1 MIAALDPGQPGFLL
15 GVNLPWLSY
24 GCDFGASA
32 WRPQGGVARA
42 EDRQGVADAFAL
54 LAAQGLRWV
63 RWFMLCDGR
72 SGLRVGADGTPQG
85 LDERFFDDADAGLA
99 LAGEHGL
106 RLMLVL
112 LDFHWFGPAE
122 WVGGVQLRGRA
133 EMVTNGDRRAA
144 LRENVIAPVLE
155 RYGRHPA
162 VWAWDVIN
170 EPDWV
175 VRRTRALGPPAAS
188 PLVMRALIEEVT
200 GDVRRRTRHRVTVGL
215 VGTRSLDLVRGA
227 DLDFYQLHWYDS
239 VADQVPLDGP
249 VSSLGLDRPVLLGE
263 FPTLGSPRPPRAIV
277 DAARRGGY
285 AGALA
290 WSLLATDTAS
300 DATLAG
306 TVLAS
311 LVRDVDFPSRA

>member
-1 MIAALDPGQPGFLL
+1 
-15 GVNLPWLSY
+15 
-24 GCDFGASA
+24 
-32 WRPQGGVARA
+32 VARP
-42 EDRQGVADAFAL
+42 EQRSRLADAFAL
-54 LAAQGLRWV
+54 LAGQGLRWV

-72 SGLRVGADGTPQG
+72 SGLRMGAGGTPQG
-85 LDERFFDDADAGLA
+85 LDDRFFDDADAGLA

-133 EMVTNGDRRAA
+133 EMVTRGDRRAA
-144 LRENVIAPVLE
+144 LRENVIAPVLA

-188 PLVMRALIEEVT
+188 PLVMQALIEEVA
-200 GDVRRRTRHRVTVGL
+200 GDVRRHTGHRVTVGL
-215 VGTRSLDLVRGA
+215 VGTRALDLVRGA
-227 DLDFYQLHWYDS
+227 GLDFYQLHWYDS

-249 VSSLGLDRPVLLGE
+249 VASLGLDRPVLLGE

-277 DAARRGGY
+277 NAARRGGY

-306 TVLAS
+306 PALAT
-311 LVRDVDFPSRA
+311 LVRDVDFTSRA